1 MEATIDDSLTG
12 REGIHA
18 GRAELRR
25 ALDRLLKPHP
35 GDRPGLVSRA
45 VAVGE
50 GPTHPKGRV
59 FLYRDVLEELTK
71 ACRYREAAAMALL
84 WGDYGFDARGLY
96 VEVEGYTGME
106 YLGQRSL
113 LEGVGEA
120 VEDWWKRDDAAQGL
134 VGYVA
139 MVPGSQAMLGREMAR
154 AHLSY
159 FNGPQQV
166 AVVIDGPGD
175 RIGFYRRGGEGA
187 FVNQGFFVVEEGSQL
202 MAR

>member
-1 MEATIDDSLTG
+1 M
-12 REGIHA
+12 EGINA
-18 GRAELRR
+18 GPAELRR
-25 ALDRLLKPHP
+25 AINRLLKPHP
-35 GDRPGLVSRA
+35 GERPGVVSRA

-50 GPTHPKGRV
+50 GPAESKGRV
-59 FLYRDVLEELTK
+59 FIYRDVLEELSK
-71 ACRYREAAAMALL
+71 ACRYREEAAMALL

-96 VEVEGYTGME
+96 AEVEGYTGME

-113 LEGVGEA
+113 LERVGEA
-120 VEDWWKRDDAAQGL
+120 VDDWWKSEDGSRGL

-139 MVPGSQAMLGREMAR
+139 MAPQSQAMLDREMVR
-154 AHLSY
+154 VHLSY

-175 RIGFYRRGGEGA
+175 RIGFYRRGGQGA
-187 FVNQGFFVVEEGSQL
+187 FVNQGFFVVEEGNQL